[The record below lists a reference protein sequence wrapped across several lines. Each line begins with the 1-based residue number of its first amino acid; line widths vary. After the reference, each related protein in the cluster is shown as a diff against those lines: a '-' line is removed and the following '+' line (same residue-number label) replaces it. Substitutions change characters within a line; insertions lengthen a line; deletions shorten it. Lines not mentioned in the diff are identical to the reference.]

1 MLMMLTKWQIAIEL
15 FRSYSVL
22 FVHLNWVS
30 YCATAF
36 FREKKN
42 RKRFVPIQSIVDAG
56 LAFVHDL
63 NDNGDCITDAD
74 GGNGNFS
81 DV

>member
-1 MLMMLTKWQIAIEL
+1 MLEL
-15 FRSYSVL
+15 FRSYTVS

-30 YCATAF
+30 YCATFAPSGKIDMKEVGSSF
-36 FREKKN
+36 T
-42 RKRFVPIQSIVDAG
+42 IHQSTVDAG

-81 DV
+81 DI